1 MKRMIQLK
9 DLIRFS
15 HADEI
20 HLVLNI
26 TYKNEMLR
34 EAIKS
39 FGIIP
44 FKNIIFTKMDEIN
57 NYGDILNI
65 CNEFDKS
72 ISYLTFGQNIPEDIA
87 LADRKDIA
95 TMILRGKYGI

>member
-1 MKRMIQLK
+1 
-9 DLIRFS
+9 
-15 HADEI
+15 
-20 HLVLNI
+20 
-26 TYKNEMLR
+26 
-34 EAIKS
+34 
-39 FGIIP
+39 
-44 FKNIIFTKMDEIN
+44 MDEIN